1 MVPDGDPQGS
11 GGKLCSLGL
20 SGAHYGLTMGSM
32 CADCALTVLR
42 CHDWG
47 AQASFVFRNTHMSNV
62 AHSVWILTRI
72 SLRLSHPT
80 QAMP

>member
-11 GGKLCSLGL
+11 GSELGSLGL
-20 SGAHYGLTMGSM
+20 TVGKM
-32 CADCALTVLR
+32 CAICALTVVR
-42 CHDWG
+42 GNDWG
-47 AQASFVFRNTHMSNV
+47 TQASFVFRNTHMSNV

>member
-11 GGKLCSLGL
+11 GGKLCSLW
-20 SGAHYGLTMGSM
+20 
-32 CADCALTVLR
+32 ADCALTVLR
-42 CHDWG
+42 GNDWG

-72 SLRLSHPT
+72 GLRLSHPT